1 MASCIQIKSL
11 IQAHIDDELTGSEKL
26 LFEEHLR
33 GCEACMHDM
42 KEARAVTLR
51 MFESL
56 GQDRLRD
63 DFTPQIMAH
72 LPEMEAS
79 RQFPAL
85 ARATGQEH
93 KKNAWFRTV
102 SKLVPVLVPII
113 LLVLAGVLWVNWPEP
128 VSNAAAVTG
137 LVTFSKGPAQA
148 GHISTRDFN
157 PVHAKDVLV
166 AGSLLKTDAGGRLLF
181 GLMGPSHAALYEN
194 SFLHIV
200 NDRELFLEQG
210 SIFLDV
216 HRESR
221 QFSIDTRDGTIT
233 VMGTSFQV
241 DAGPAGTQV
250 TVVNGQVLVENEKS
264 FALLGRGSQALFKKA
279 GDPEIRKGVKANTY
293 LEQARSVLPDPEAER
308 HFLTRFVSKPPESA
322 EVRKQIF
329 MVDTEQRSVSELELN
344 WLPDPYAEG
353 HAGYHVY
360 VSDSALNPLFKA
372 EIAPGLFQDKSQS
385 SLRIAVPPELREQ
398 AVSMLHITLMPD
410 YKSGQLETS
419 FTEVSAIGTRL

>member
-11 IQAHIDDELTGSEKL
+11 IQAHIDDELAGSEKL

-33 GCEACMHDM
+33 GCEACMRDM
-42 KEARAVTLR
+42 EEARAMTLR

-56 GQDRLRD
+56 GQDRLCD

-72 LPEMEAS
+72 LPEMEFP
-79 RQFPAL
+79 REFPARL
-85 ARATGQEH
+85 HTTGQEH
-93 KKNAWFRTV
+93 KKHPWFSTFP
-102 SKLVPVLVPII
+102 KLVPVLVPII
-113 LLVLAGVLWVNWPEP
+113 LLVLAGVLWLNWPEP
-128 VSNAAAVTG
+128 VSNAAAVAG

-148 GHISTRDFN
+148 GHISTHEFD

-166 AGSLLKTDAGGRLLF
+166 AGSLLKTDTGARLLF
-181 GLMGPSHAALYEN
+181 GLMGPSHAAMYEN

-221 QFSIDTRDGTIT
+221 QFCIATPDGTIT

-264 FALLGRGSQALFKKA
+264 FALLGRGSQAIFKRT
-279 GDPEIRKGVKANTY
+279 GEPEIHKGVKANTY
-293 LEQARSVLPDPEAER
+293 LEQARSILPDPEAER
-308 HFLTRFVSKPPESA
+308 HFLTRFMSKPAESA

-329 MVDTEQRSVSELELN
+329 MVDTAQRTVSELELN
-344 WLPDPYAEG
+344 WIPDPYVEG

-372 EIAPGLFQDKSQS
+372 EIAPSLFQDKTKS
-385 SLRIAVPPELREQ
+385 SLKIAVPPELREQ
-398 AVSMLHITLMPD
+398 AVSMLNITLMPD